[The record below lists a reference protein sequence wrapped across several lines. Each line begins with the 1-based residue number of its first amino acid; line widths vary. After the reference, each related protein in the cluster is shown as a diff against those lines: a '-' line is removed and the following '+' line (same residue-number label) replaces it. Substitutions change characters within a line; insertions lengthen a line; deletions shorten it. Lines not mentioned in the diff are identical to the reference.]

1 MTSLVPILLTAAL
14 GASDPSARLEP
25 HDGALRYCQTVLP
38 SRGGL
43 GYDLTLASSSDLRL
57 TGSFGTGIGIAEDM
71 TITVLPGG
79 VLHFV
84 DPGPC
89 PSCSA
94 VVAEPSPELLATS
107 VAAAAATLR
116 ASGVSDLAA
125 EAEAYALRLQ
135 DDGAFRG
142 AEWRRQS
149 DAWLG
154 AARAE
159 TATGIARL
167 PVGAHYRAVA
177 LPGGFLR
184 YATPAEIQ
192 EFDASGRLRRV
203 VSRGGI
209 VREIERDASGRIRRI
224 ADGSGEWVSFEHDA
238 EGRVVLATSS
248 NGNSA
253 RFGYDA
259 SGRLAWSEAEDG
271 RLKYG
276 WNDAG
281 QLASVTGDGVEIRA
295 SYLPP
300 SQGGKLESLSTA
312 EDSTERYTYERHA
325 DGLVQ
330 VTEVHDVERD
340 GLHPIPARPMPP
352 WMRSDA
358 PPARRYTFVEPLG
371 ADGRR
376 FVWQQTVEDD
386 GETRVTTYDQRTHRR
401 LSVSTDMGTV
411 EYRHDDLGRVIER
424 RTEERVTQYEYAPV
438 GRVSRVVGRDVTE
451 GAEREATFQI
461 DFLYDERGDLLEASD
476 FRGTE
481 LKLKYDDRHRVVEVT
496 TRAEDE
502 EHSRH
507 VLLTYGDRGRP
518 VRLEAVG
525 MGWIDVTYKED
536 GKIDEVKSSGP
547 GVAWEV
553 TAGMNTMLSFVRS
566 ARVEGDP

>member
-1 MTSLVPILLTAAL
+1 MTALIPILLTAAL

-71 TITVLPGG
+71 AITVLPGG
-79 VLHFV
+79 ALHFV

-94 VVAEPSPELLATS
+94 VVAEPSPEVLAAS
-107 VAAAAATLR
+107 VAAVASTLR
-116 ASGVSDLAA
+116 ASGVSDLAD
-125 EAEAYALRLQ
+125 EAEAYARRLQ
-135 DDGAFRG
+135 DDVAFRG

-167 PVGAHYRAVA
+167 PVGAHFRAVA

-192 EFDASGRLRRV
+192 EFDSSGRLRRV

-295 SYLPP
+295 SYLPH

-352 WMRSDA
+352 WMRSDP
-358 PPARRYTFVEPLG
+358 PPARRYTFIEPLG

-401 LSVSTDMGTV
+401 LSVSSDSGTV
-411 EYRHDDLGRVIER
+411 AYRHDDFGRVVER
-424 RTEERVTQYEYAPV
+424 RMNERVTRFEYAPV
-438 GRVSRVVGRDVTE
+438 GKVSRVVDSDATE
-451 GAEREATFQI
+451 DAEREETFQV
-461 DFLYDERGDLLEASD
+461 DYRYDARGDLVEASDSRGSHLQMRYDERRRIVELTVSD
-476 FRGTE
+476 ADG
-481 LKLKYDDRHRVVEVT
+481 
-496 TRAEDE
+496 E
-502 EHSRH
+502 EPRR

-525 MGWIDVTYKED
+525 TGSIDVTYRED
-536 GKIDEVKSSGP
+536 GEIDEVKSSGP

-553 TAGMNTMLSFVRS
+553 TSAMNTMLSFVRS